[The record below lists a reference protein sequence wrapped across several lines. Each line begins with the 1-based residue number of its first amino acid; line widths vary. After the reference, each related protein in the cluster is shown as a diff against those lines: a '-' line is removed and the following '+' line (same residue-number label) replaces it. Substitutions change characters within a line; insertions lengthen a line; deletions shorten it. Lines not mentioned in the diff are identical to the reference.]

1 MEAARRQRRLLGSA
15 RPALNERG
23 WE

>member
-1 MEAARRQRRLLGSA
+1 MAAAQRQRRLLRSA